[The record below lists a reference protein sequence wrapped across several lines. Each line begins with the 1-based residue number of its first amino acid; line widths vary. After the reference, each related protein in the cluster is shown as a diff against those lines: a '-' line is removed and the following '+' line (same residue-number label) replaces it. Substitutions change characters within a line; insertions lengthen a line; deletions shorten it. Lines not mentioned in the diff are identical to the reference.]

1 MFTRTPKRKTTKTFV
16 VVALDKRAVTVVR
29 GIRPVVLSI
38 WAMRKRRIVVALL
51 LPYRYLLQF
60 LHRTHTRDYSYRIQN
75 TPYPVHTR
83 VPGYPASVPLK
94 STCVPRVL
102 KTTVKYF

>member
-16 VVALDKRAVTVVR
+16 VVALDKQAVTVVR

-51 LPYRYLLQF
+51 LYRTGTFYF
-60 LHRTHTRDYSYRIQN
+60 YTEHVTTECSY
-75 TPYPVHTR
+75 Y
-83 VPGYPASVPLK
+83 Y
-94 STCVPRVL
+94 
-102 KTTVKYF
+102 YYYYY